1 MPLEFDTEWDS
12 TDHVPEPGGSD
23 SEGSEAGGTLFKTQ
37 KDDGRKT
44 VNSLKKKFHIGEDLK
59 TLLGASSVLTLVLV
73 FIAVGVCLSMCA
85 FSFVCTFDYSP
96 VPA

>member
-23 SEGSEAGGTLFKTQ
+23 SEGSEAGGSFFKTQ
-37 KDDGRKT
+37 KDDARKT

-59 TLLGASSVLTLVLV
+59 TLLGTYSVLTSM
-73 FIAVGVCLSMCA
+73 FIPECVCVSER
-85 FSFVCTFDYSP
+85 VCRFDYPP
-96 VPA
+96 VFA

>member
-1 MPLEFDTEWDS
+1 MYVPLEFDTEWDS

-23 SEGSEAGGTLFKTQ
+23 SEGSDAGGTLFKTQ

-59 TLLGASSVLTLVLV
+59 TLLGTYSVLTSVFVFVLV
-73 FIAVGVCLSMCA
+73 CVSERVCLFTC
-85 FSFVCTFDYSP
+85 VHI
-96 VPA
+96 

>member
-23 SEGSEAGGTLFKTQ
+23 SEGSDAGGTLFKTL

-59 TLLGASSVLTLVLV
+59 NLLGTYSVLTPVFVLMSVCV
-73 FIAVGVCLSMCA
+73 FERVCLLTC
-85 FSFVCTFDYSP
+85 VHI
-96 VPA
+96 